1 MITTDDSV
9 NSANVIVT
17 GFSRYLT
24 EITTPEVTTEMT
36 TFGYIDQEAADALY
50 ELADLAG
57 LGFSSRRKRRS
68 LEKAIVGFT
77 ADCAVEA
84 SKTDDEIESSV
95 TSTIENSNADDFT
108 AFDSDSFASGLSLS
122 VFSQVEITSAP
133 TITTSAA
140 TTVGWEDWSEWESC
154 TLTCDSGTRIRTRTH
169 GTLNND
175 ESQIAACNTNP
186 CRE

>member
-1 MITTDDSV
+1 
-9 NSANVIVT
+9 
-17 GFSRYLT
+17 
-24 EITTPEVTTEMT
+24 MT
-36 TFGYIDQEAADALY
+36 TTMALVNEDTADALG
-50 ELADLAG
+50 ELGDLVS

-68 LEKAIVGFT
+68 AGKAIADFT
-77 ADCAVEA
+77 ADCEVDS

-108 AFDSDSFASGLSLS
+108 AFDSDSFAFGLSLS

-154 TLTCDSGTRIRTRTH
+154 TLTCGSGTRIRTRTH
-169 GTLNND
+169 GTLNN
-175 ESQIAACNTNP
+175 EENQIAACNTIP
-186 CRE
+186 CCE

>member
-1 MITTDDSV
+1 M
-9 NSANVIVT
+9 NSANVTVT
-17 GFSRYLT
+17 GFSRYLP
-24 EITTPEVTTEMT
+24 EITTPEVTTDMMT
-36 TFGYIDQEAADALY
+36 SAEIIDEEAADALY
-50 ELADLAG
+50 EIDNLAD

-68 LEKAIVGFT
+68 VEKAIVGFT
-77 ADCAVEA
+77 ADCEVDS

-108 AFDSDSFASGLSLS
+108 AFDSDSFAFGLSLS

-154 TLTCDSGTRIRTRTH
+154 TLTCGSGTRLRTRTH

-186 CRE
+186 CRK